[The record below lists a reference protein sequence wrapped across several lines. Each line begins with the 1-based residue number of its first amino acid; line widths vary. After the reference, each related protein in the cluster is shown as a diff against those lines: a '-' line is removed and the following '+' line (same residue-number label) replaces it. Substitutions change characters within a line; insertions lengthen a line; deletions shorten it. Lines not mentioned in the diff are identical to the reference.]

1 MLFRSAY
8 DPTPAVFNPDEEFK
22 TKLSLSQAKKVFTRE
37 ETIMKQDTVTGE
49 LTPAMVTT
57 TIGSEDIVQYYI
69 KEDWFF
75 DKQRSVMD
83 VRILGI
89 APVIELKDAQGEY
102 KGYKT
107 LFWLY
112 FPDCRKYFSKFKC
125 YNPYNDAE
133 YRTFDELFHKR
144 LFASFISMESNVYN
158 RPIAAHAQGMDAL
171 LESDKIKEDIFKFE
185 QDLWHY

>member
-1 MLFRSAY
+1 M
-8 DPTPAVFNPDEEFK
+8 
-22 TKLSLSQAKKVFTRE
+22 RE
-37 ETIMKQDTVTGE
+37 ETIMVQDTATGE
-49 LTPAMVTT
+49 MNSKTITD

-83 VRILGI
+83 VRVLGI
-89 APVIELKDAQGEY
+89 APVIEMKDEQGEF

-112 FPDCRKYFSKFKC
+112 FPDCRNYFSKYKC
-125 YNPYNDAE
+125 YNPHNDSE
-133 YRTFDELFHKR
+133 WRTFDEIFQKR
-144 LFASFISMESNVYN
+144 LFGSFISQESNVYD
-158 RPIAAHAQGMDAL
+158 RSVATYAQGMDAL
-171 LESDKIKEDIFKFE
+171 LESEKIKEDIFKFE